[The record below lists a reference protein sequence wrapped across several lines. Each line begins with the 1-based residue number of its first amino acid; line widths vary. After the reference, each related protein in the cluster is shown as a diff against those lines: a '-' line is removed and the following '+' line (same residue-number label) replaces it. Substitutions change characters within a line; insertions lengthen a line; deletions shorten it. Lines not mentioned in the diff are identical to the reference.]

1 MLKLLAVVCQARK
14 LTKTKEKVN
23 IPREIENQKDYNL
36 RPEENT
42 RKPERYGHEQ
52 VPAEKKGKILK
63 LRRTRKTSQI
73 TRKINQIGQLISD
86 NGSRTKVSHL
96 REKVSE
102 VLQEMVGIHYRVMNL
117 SNGLFMDSKENE
129 WIEDVTFDVDTCK
142 SKVKEYLE
150 SREDDPL
157 S

>member
-1 MLKLLAVVCQARK
+1 
-14 LTKTKEKVN
+14 
-23 IPREIENQKDYNL
+23 
-36 RPEENT
+36 
-42 RKPERYGHEQ
+42 
-52 VPAEKKGKILK
+52 
-63 LRRTRKTSQI
+63 
-73 TRKINQIGQLISD
+73 
-86 NGSRTKVSHL
+86 
-96 REKVSE
+96 
-102 VLQEMVGIHYRVMNL
+102 MVGIHYRVMNL